1 MTLFL
6 LTAAALSLTLQPL
19 EEMSV
24 SYMPLAA
31 TNGRTMDAE
40 FADLDGDGDLDLVLA
55 AEFGQNV
62 VCFWDNN
69 RFVLQ
74 PEAITQGKRH
84 DSEDIAIVD
93 FTGDGLPDIAIVA
106 EDDQTN
112 EFYINSGDGTFVDAS
127 DRIPVSGTSNAVLA
141 LDVDAD
147 GDHDLLIGN
156 NGANVLLLNDGA
168 GNFTDASDERLPTQE
183 DTTQDIEA
191 GDIDGDGDP
200 DLIIANEQANRILI
214 NDGKGFFTDETQV
227 RLATNKITQETR
239 EADLG
244 DVDNDGDLD
253 LVLANVAWSGLDPTD
268 RLLLNDGSG
277 IFTRSDTFL
286 ADSVFSVDADF
297 ADIDGDGDLDIITAN
312 LGAGAAIPVR
322 IYIND
327 GTGGFENTTS
337 DLVNPMSLVHGI
349 DIECVDINGDTLPD
363 LYIANHVS
371 SDAVLI
377 GSDEE
382 QTD

>member
-1 MTLFL
+1 MTLSF
-6 LTAAALSLTLQPL
+6 LTAAALCLSAQPL
-19 EEMSV
+19 EDMSA
-24 SYMPLAA
+24 SYIPLAA

-62 VCFWDNN
+62 VCFWEDN
-69 RFVLQ
+69 RFELQ
-74 PEAITQGKRH
+74 PDAITQGKRH
-84 DSEDIAIVD
+84 DSEDIAIAD
-93 FTGDGLPDIAIVA
+93 FTGDGLLDIVIVA

-112 EFYINSGDGTFVDAS
+112 EFYINSGDGTFADAS

-141 LDVDAD
+141 LDIDAD

-156 NGANVLLLNDGA
+156 KGTNVLLLNDGA
-168 GNFTDASDERLPTQE
+168 GNFTDASDERLPTQA

-214 NDGKGFFTDETQV
+214 NDGKGIFADETQG
-227 RLATNKITQETR
+227 RLEIKALEETR

-253 LVLANVAWSGLDPTD
+253 LVLANVAWSGADPTD

-277 IFTRSDTFL
+277 IFTRSDGFT

-297 ADIDGDGDLDIITAN
+297 ADIDSDGDLDIITAN
-312 LGAGAAIPVR
+312 LGQGAAIPIR
-322 IYIND
+322 IYLND
-327 GTGGFENTTS
+327 GSGGFTNATT
-337 DLVNPMSLVHGI
+337 DIVNPMSLVHGI
-349 DIECVDINGDTLPD
+349 DIECVDINNDGSIEMYLT
-363 LYIANHVS
+363 NHVS
-371 SDAVLI
+371 SDVFMVLKK
-377 GSDEE
+377 D
-382 QTD
+382 